1 LIHNRRVRYA
11 LPQPYEDVDHTAD
24 VGVVVR
30 GRDEAETMARLALAL
45 SALLAGGG
53 AVAAAHEAR
62 VQTGP
67 GDHATMAIDLL
78 RELLFRFATEQEIAA
93 EVEVVRFDPERGAE
107 LACRFGPFDEVAHEE
122 GGEIKAVTWHEARF
136 EREGDG
142 WVAQIIFD
150 V

>member
-1 LIHNRRVRYA
+1 MRYV
-11 LPQPYEDVDHTAD
+11 LPQPYEEVDHTAD
-24 VGVVVR
+24 LAVRVR

-53 AVAAAHEAR
+53 PVTVAREATVSVGAADR
-62 VQTGP
+62 
-67 GDHATMAIDLL
+67 ATMAVDLL
-78 RELLFRFATEQEIAA
+78 RELLYRFAREQAIAA
-93 EVEVVRFDPERGAE
+93 EVEVVRFDPAAGAE
-107 LACRFGPFDEVAHEE
+107 LACRFGRYDPAAHEE

-136 EREGDG
+136 EREADA